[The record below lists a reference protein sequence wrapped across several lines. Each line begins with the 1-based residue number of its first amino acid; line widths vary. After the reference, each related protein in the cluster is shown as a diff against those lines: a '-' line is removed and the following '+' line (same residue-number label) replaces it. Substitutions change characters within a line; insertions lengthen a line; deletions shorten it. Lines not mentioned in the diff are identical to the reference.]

1 MKTKHII
8 YLVIIAVVILFVYNQ
23 TKSKENLTLGWGT
36 TNNHIKDIKDILNEI
51 EQVVSQN
58 VNGTNKFPVNVNVTY
73 TAGMKRYLDV
83 EFNPIDNK
91 SLEILQ
97 TGNRFS
103 VVKTISNVTG
113 GFMNRT
119 NTTTSETVDITPQID
134 RLNRKGY
141 TTSIISST
149 SGFMNRATRYKLRIR
164 IP

>member
-8 YLVIIAVVILFVYNQ
+8 YLVIIAVVILFIYNQ
-23 TKSKENLTLGWGT
+23 TKSKENLTLGQGT

-58 VNGTNKFPVNVNVTY
+58 VNGTNKFPVNVHVQY
-73 TAGMKRYLDV
+73 KAGMKRYLDV
-83 EFNPIDNK
+83 EFNPINNR

-97 TGNRFS
+97 TGNTFS
-103 VVKTISNVTG
+103 VVKTISTVTS
-113 GFMNRT
+113 GFMNRS
-119 NTTTSETVDITPQID
+119 NTTSSETVDITPQIN

-141 TTSIISST
+141 TTSINAST
-149 SGFMNRATRYKLRIR
+149 SGFMRRATRYTLRIR